1 MRRGSE
7 VMTSNRMNVV
17 FAVMM
22 NSSGNGTML
31 IWNGIPIVPVERR
44 ERVIAIGIGSTGNGR
59 NPTINGR
66 RQPSCG
72 DTSRMNREVHVRL
85 CVQERLACSAGDK
98 PAGAKVRRPVVRIAG
113 WRETKTL
120 KPIDEVSFRGDYESP
135 GRNESKRR
143 SGLESD

>member
-1 MRRGSE
+1 MRRIGADCSVV
-7 VMTSNRMNVV
+7 VMKR
-17 FAVMM
+17 
-22 NSSGNGTML
+22 GNARGAK
-31 IWNGIPIVPVERR
+31 GAGHRR
-44 ERVIAIGIGSTGNGR
+44 WIGSTDNGR
-59 NPTINGR
+59 SPVIGGR
-66 RQPSCG
+66 WEPSCDG
-72 DTSRMNREVHVRL
+72 MSRMMREYHVRM

-143 SGLESD
+143 CGLESD

>member
-1 MRRGSE
+1 MPMERRGW
-7 VMTSNRMNVV
+7 V
-17 FAVMM
+17 
-22 NSSGNGTML
+22 
-31 IWNGIPIVPVERR
+31 IVVERANWVKPGGAR
-44 ERVIAIGIGSTGNGR
+44 RFS
-59 NPTINGR
+59 GR
-66 RQPSCG
+66 RQPSCN
-72 DTSRMNREVHVRL
+72 DTSRMNREVQVRM

-120 KPIDEVSFRGDYESP
+120 KPIDEVSLRGDYESP

>member
-1 MRRGSE
+1 MPMERRGW
-7 VMTSNRMNVV
+7 V
-17 FAVMM
+17 
-22 NSSGNGTML
+22 
-31 IWNGIPIVPVERR
+31 IVVER
-44 ERVIAIGIGSTGNGR
+44 GSTGNGR
-59 NPTINGR
+59 SPIINGR
-66 RQPSCG
+66 RQPSLG
-72 DTSRMNREVHVRL
+72 GTSRMMREVHVRM

-120 KPIDEVSFRGDYESP
+120 KTIDEVSLRGDYESP

>member
-1 MRRGSE
+1 MMKKQNSE
-7 VMTSNRMNVV
+7 ITCPYKSANVNRSPQQLQS
-17 FAVMM
+17 F
-22 NSSGNGTML
+22 STP
-31 IWNGIPIVPVERR
+31 PI
-44 ERVIAIGIGSTGNGR
+44 
-59 NPTINGR
+59 
-66 RQPSCG
+66 RQIVKHG
-72 DTSRMNREVHVRL
+72 
-85 CVQERLACSAGDK
+85 LACSAGDK